1 MKHNPFNKN
10 VFLVLL
16 ATILV
21 GITIGCPDDSP
32 QDDTGPV
39 ALKDLAN
46 ASGGSTA
53 KKPVLVTVNESLTS
67 NGWKTILSTIAAAD
81 KYVSLDLS
89 TCTMSGIE
97 FAPVNGAGA
106 NKITALTLPLTAR
119 SIKAGA
125 PGNSTF
131 KAFTNLT
138 SISGANI
145 ETVGGYAFYRCETL
159 TEAILPRAV
168 TIGSNA
174 FWGCESLMTVSLP
187 AATTIGDEAFYG
199 TSLATAN
206 FPSATTIGG
215 SAFFACANLL
225 TTNLPKATTIGEA
238 AFSECT
244 NLRNALLTSVETI
257 RSSAFW
263 GCENLRTISLT
274 TVTDIGASAFYGCT
288 SLTTMN
294 LPATPP
300 SIIGAIFS
308 YTASGGGSITIR
320 VPTETV
326 SAYTTDW
333 SVDEEVSAG
342 AKPNVYGPN
351 HKAVTIT
358 DAVQ

>member
-67 NGWKTILSTIAAAD
+67 NGWKTVLSTVAAAD

-106 NKITALTLPLTAR
+106 NKITALTLPNTAR

-125 PGNSTF
+125 PGNAAF

-138 SISGANI
+138 SISGVSI
-145 ETVGGYAFYRCETL
+145 ETVGGYAFYRCENL
-159 TEAILPRAV
+159 TTVSLPRAV
-168 TIGSNA
+168 TIGGNA
-174 FWGCESLMTVSLP
+174 FYGCKSLTTVSLP
-187 AATTIGDEAFYG
+187 LATTIGDEAFYG

-206 FPSATTIGG
+206 LPAATTIGD
-215 SAFFACANLL
+215 SAFYACANLL
-225 TTNLPKATTIGEA
+225 TTNLSKATIIGTA

-244 NLRNALLTSVETI
+244 NLRTALLTAVETV

-263 GCENLRTISLT
+263 GCENLRIISLT
-274 TVTDIGASAFYGCT
+274 SVTTIGASAFYGCT
-288 SLTTMN
+288 SLTEMN
-294 LPATPP
+294 LPTTPP
-300 SIIGAIFS
+300 FIGTIFSHTAAGGGAI
-308 YTASGGGSITIR
+308 TIKVPGGT
-320 VPTETV
+320 VP
-326 SAYTTDW
+326 AYTTAW
-333 SVDEEVSAG
+333 SVDAAVSAR
-342 AKPNVYGPN
+342 AKSDVYGPN
-351 HKAVTIT
+351 HKAITIT